1 MIFKQIR
8 STTDNSIRADHE
20 EIPQEEL
27 WEDGELSL
35 SEVQDKVIYHTLDE
49 GDWMIVRRIDG

>member
-1 MIFKQIR
+1 MVFKKIKTAW
-8 STTDNSIRADHE
+8 SEATHE

-49 GDWMIVRRIDG
+49 GDWVIVRRIDG